1 MTKILVKERLPE
13 YGKRLEVLET
23 KMGKVDAALRALEN
37 RYRERKVTREVG
49 IKKREPLGVETIRQ
63 TIKPFLDD
71 SSLEKVVGA
80 QHPLNELGAG
90 RARIKRRISRAE
102 RILSLELGPESYEAI
117 DRIERAL
124 ETLVTKTESGLL

>member
-1 MTKILVKERLPE
+1 
-13 YGKRLEVLET
+13 
-23 KMGKVDAALRALEN
+23 VDAAFRALEN
-37 RYRERKVTREVG
+37 RYRERRTTRELG

-71 SSLEKVVGA
+71 SSVENVVCA

-102 RILSLELGPESYEAI
+102 RILSLELGSESYEAI
-117 DRIERAL
+117 ERIEQAL
-124 ETLVTKTESGLL
+124 EKLVTKTELGLL